1 MIKSMTAFGRATV
14 KGEDKD
20 ITVELRSVNSRY
32 FDCTVRLP
40 RTHTFLEEKVKAYV
54 QQYAVSRAKVDVS
67 VSFDHHGGE
76 LGTLQPDMKLA
87 GEYVAA
93 LRKMQSELG
102 LADDITVMRVAENR
116 DLFTYTRPEEDA
128 EAEWARVREV
138 LAAAITGYVAM
149 REAEGKKTE
158 ADIREKLANVSAFAH
173 SVGEISR
180 TDVVGY
186 RDKLETRLRALL
198 AEHDVVPDEAR
209 LLTECAVFA
218 DKIAIDEELARLESH
233 FSAFDD
239 ICRSGEPAGRKLDF
253 LMQEM
258 NRETNTIG
266 SKANNARIARLV
278 VDMKCELEK
287 IREQIQNIE

>member
-1 MIKSMTAFGRATV
+1 MIKSMTAFGRATAR
-14 KGEDKD
+14 GEARDV
-20 ITVELRSVNSRY
+20 TVEIRSVNSRY
-32 FDCTVRLP
+32 FDCSVRLP
-40 RTHTFLEEKVKAYV
+40 RTHTYLEEKIKSFV
-54 QQYAVSRAKVDVS
+54 QQHGVSRAKVDVT
-67 VSFDHHGGE
+67 VTFDFHGGE

-87 GEYVAA
+87 AEYVAA
-93 LRKMQSELG
+93 LRLLQQELA
-102 LADDITVMRVAENR
+102 LVDDISVMRVAENR

-128 EAEWARVREV
+128 EAEWACVRAV
-138 LAAAITGYVAM
+138 LADALCGYVAM
-149 REAEGKKTE
+149 REAEGEKTE
-158 ADIREKLANVSAFAH
+158 ADIRQKLANVAAYAQE
-173 SVGEISR
+173 VGEISR

-186 RDKLETRLRALL
+186 RDKLEARLRALL
-198 AEHDVVPDEAR
+198 ADHEVTPDEAR

-233 FSAFDD
+233 FSAFDK

-266 SKANNARIARLV
+266 SKANNARIAHLV
-278 VDMKCELEK
+278 VNMKCELEK